1 MPSLV
6 LLLGGKGKRF
16 GGKKQFLT
24 YRGRFLFEYLLD
36 RVKDLFDEIVLVVP
50 PEDVETFKGKYR
62 DFKIAPGGG
71 ERQFSVLNGLKMVSN
86 PQVVVHDGARPLAG
100 RRLFQEAI
108 NLKNC
113 DGKIPVIPLRD
124 TIKRISPSGEVLETL
139 PREQLVAVQ
148 TPQGF
153 KTEVLLEC
161 HLKALEDRF
170 VGTDDASL
178 LERYGYRVCTFR
190 GEETNLKITY
200 PGDWEMVKCLLE
212 SGKF

>member
-1 MPSLV
+1 MV

-124 TIKRISPSGEVLETL
+124 TIL
-139 PREQLVAVQ
+139 
-148 TPQGF
+148 
-153 KTEVLLEC
+153 
-161 HLKALEDRF
+161 
-170 VGTDDASL
+170 SL
-178 LERYGYRVCTFR
+178 
-190 GEETNLKITY
+190 IHI
-200 PGDWEMVKCLLE
+200 
-212 SGKF
+212 